1 MVLSIPSSHFFMSS
15 CICNTAPAQPYAIA
29 MYPALYILLMQ
40 LVFHLLHSD
49 DHSGHLIVPV
59 EMANQ
64 GAENEDEE
72 DDDNDDNDPEAD
84 R

>member
-1 MVLSIPSSHFFMSS
+1 
-15 CICNTAPAQPYAIA
+15 